1 MTIIPEV
8 NDPDFIALEAK
19 INSEFETSYIET
31 NIRLGSKVKDCFN
44 IVKKQV
50 DELGGLM
57 ILGWQ
62 VWKHTNLI
70 EAEAHAVWEENP
82 DQDLIDISPKEGII
96 VHKILFIENPRLKYE
111 GKQINSI
118 RLNITANPLIDHFIQ
133 LSDLFFHYRNKG
145 NRANYHDLSEM
156 LNDEEISEIVRI
168 DNWKNKA

>member
-50 DELGGLM
+50 DELGELM

-82 DQDLIDISPKEGII
+82 DQYLIDISPKEGII
-96 VHKILFIENPRLKYE
+96 VHKI
-111 GKQINSI
+111 Q
-118 RLNITANPLIDHFIQ
+118 
-133 LSDLFFHYRNKG
+133 
-145 NRANYHDLSEM
+145 
-156 LNDEEISEIVRI
+156 
-168 DNWKNKA
+168 